1 MSYVIRKM
9 QIKIRGYHYTE
20 WSKSETLTTPNA
32 VEDVE
37 QQKLLFIVG
46 RNVKSHSYF
55 GRQFGSFVI
64 KLNIFLPYDP
74 GNEFLGVYPKHLKTM
89 STQKPANRCF

>member
-32 VEDVE
+32 GEDVE
-37 QQKLLFIVG
+37 QPELPFTAGGDAKWY
-46 RNVKSHSYF
+46 SYF
-55 GRQFGSFVI
+55 GR
-64 KLNIFLPYDP
+64 
-74 GNEFLGVYPKHLKTM
+74 
-89 STQKPANRCF
+89 